1 MRKDFR
7 GEAMS
12 SINVTPLT
20 DVLLVLLITF
30 LLTATS
36 FQSPDVEQPLP
47 RVADAE
53 ELAERAT
60 ILSVDL
66 KARVMWPEP
75 LRQGE
80 SLDEGFERLLKES
93 ARPTLAL
100 AVHRDLMYQDL
111 YPILVAARQAGW
123 EQIVLL
129 TEEES

>member
-1 MRKDFR
+1 
-7 GEAMS
+7 MS

-36 FQSPDVEQPLP
+36 FQSPDFHQPLP
-47 RVADAE
+47 RVANSE
-53 ELAERAT
+53 ELTERVT

-66 KARVMWPEP
+66 EARVVWPDP
-75 LRQGE
+75 RRQEE
-80 SLDEGFERLLKES
+80 SLEEGFARLLEVQ

-100 AVHRDLMYQDL
+100 AVHRDLMYQKL
-111 YPILVAARQAGW
+111 YPILLAARQAGW